1 MLKKRGIKK
10 MEKYENMLKQLQ
22 NGEKKS
28 IEIEKEQF
36 YEFREVLVKH
46 PLFKHY
52 RGEAKQ
58 NGRVIYTYQ
67 EIPRS

>member
-1 MLKKRGIKK
+1 

-22 NGEKKS
+22 NGERES
-28 IEIEKEQF
+28 IEIQKGRILRISSEI
-36 YEFREVLVKH
+36 LVRH
-46 PLFKHY
+46 PLFKHF

-58 NGRVIYTYQ
+58 NGRIIYTYT

>member
-1 MLKKRGIKK
+1 

-22 NGEKKS
+22 NGELHS

-46 PLFKHY
+46 PLFKHF

-67 EIPRS
+67 EVARS

>member
-1 MLKKRGIKK
+1 MDR
-10 MEKYENMLKQLQ
+10 YENMLKQLQ
-22 NGEKKS
+22 NGEINS
-28 IEIEKEQF
+28 IEIDKEQF

-46 PLFKHY
+46 PLFKHF

-58 NGRVIYTYQ
+58 NGLVIYTYQ

>member
-1 MLKKRGIKK
+1 MD
-10 MEKYENMLKQLQ
+10 KYENMLKQLQ
-22 NGEKKS
+22 NGEINS
-28 IEIEKEQF
+28 IEIDKGQF

-46 PLFKHY
+46 PLFKHF

-58 NGRVIYTYQ
+58 NGLVIYTYQ

>member
-1 MLKKRGIKK
+1 MD
-10 MEKYENMLKQLQ
+10 KYENMLKQLQ
-22 NGEKKS
+22 NGEINS
-28 IEIEKEQF
+28 IEIDKEQF

-46 PLFKHY
+46 PLFKHF

-58 NGRVIYTYQ
+58 NGLVIYTYQ

>member
-1 MLKKRGIKK
+1 MD
-10 MEKYENMLKQLQ
+10 KYENMLKQLQ
-22 NGEKKS
+22 NGEINS

-46 PLFKHY
+46 PLFKHF

-58 NGRVIYTYQ
+58 NGLVIYTYQ

>member
-1 MLKKRGIKK
+1 

-22 NGEKKS
+22 NGELNS

-46 PLFKHY
+46 PLFKHF